1 MAPGGDRKRILVTAL
16 ATVRYAVVAVV
27 TVLTAAV
34 LLMVISAVLRSEDI
48 RISIDHGYI
57 EAGKLWLVTEADD
70 AGAIAMAVNLFV
82 IMSAHNPGRRS
93 KIACNKT
100 TVRLLDKQ
108 NGYIEIFRFDLDS
121 FTVLPGA
128 SHKLQ
133 NRLAISDGQALKYL
147 WDQYHGQ
154 ISFPVML
161 QLDAIITSYPVTGKK
176 SKARTFFCWPMF
188 MRGVIKSTLF
198 AQDDKEPSHGHELRQ
213 GIGPWRLK
221 PALSL
226 RQCGVCGELPQAS
239 APSSRRRKRCVR

>member
-1 MAPGGDRKRILVTAL
+1 MAPGGDRKHILVTAL
-16 ATVRYAVVAVV
+16 ATVRYAVAAVV

-34 LLMVISAVLRSEDI
+34 LLMVISAVLRSEEI

-100 TVRLLDKQ
+100 T
-108 NGYIEIFRFDLDS
+108 
-121 FTVLPGA
+121 
-128 SHKLQ
+128 
-133 NRLAISDGQALKYL
+133 NRLAISDGQALKYS

-154 ISFPVML
+154 ISFPIML

-176 SKARTFFCWPMF
+176 SKARTFFCWPVTLGLIGYHTLQDTKEVTCT
-188 MRGVIKSTLF
+188 MREEIQYRVVSQALPP
-198 AQDDKEPSHGHELRQ
+198 AP
-213 GIGPWRLK
+213 IGT
-221 PALSL
+221 A
-226 RQCGVCGELPQAS
+226 G
-239 APSSRRRKRCVR
+239 